1 MIVKMASGSSSGAK
15 MAGGTARWC
24 IVRMGDAAVAVRSLP
39 FRIGPG
45 WDAEM
50 VVGSGVS
57 CSILLQR
64 TSEGL
69 ELLAERD
76 RPVVNGEALG
86 EGRRRTLSNGDVV
99 AIGGGLQFA
108 VENITV
114 EDDGH
119 QSSGTGEAA
128 RSGEAGASQAL
139 EQAMEKALEC
149 IICHE
154 TVFPEPS

>member
-1 MIVKMASGSSSGAK
+1 
-15 MAGGTARWC
+15 
-24 IVRMGDAAVAVRSLP
+24 MGDAAVAVRSLP

-45 WDAEM
+45 WDADM

-69 ELLAERD
+69 ELLAERA

-86 EGRRRTLSNGDVV
+86 EGGRRALSNGDVV

-108 VENITV
+108 VENIAV

-119 QSSGTGEAA
+119 QRSGTGE
-128 RSGEAGASQAL
+128 EAGASQAL

-154 TVFPEPS
+154 TVLPEPSAPPPSPRAALVCFGTGN